1 MTQRGRGDWKCVSV
15 RGGALSME
23 MDGLLSTLKLPADNW
38 DMRLV
43 VSSLHFVP
51 VIATP
56 TFYHYHNFMH
66 TQ

>member
-1 MTQRGRGDWKCVSV
+1 
-15 RGGALSME
+15 ME

>member
-38 DMRLV
+38 DMRPV
-43 VSSLHFVP
+43 VSRGRKKCNIIYLLH
-51 VIATP
+51 I
-56 TFYHYHNFMH
+56 NFL
-66 TQ
+66 